1 MKVLVQGWK
10 NYPHS
15 YSIVNVFQ
23 MLYLS
28 RISGVILYFQE
39 LPPFRSELKTIELK
53 GTLLTE
59 EEVEELNTSLIPYDK
74 SIEIDVIY
82 RISYPYDLS
91 LPLKR
96 GIPTCLFYTSEF
108 MMLKDEFFVGNST
121 VDRFITYCKE
131 LALCPVTP
139 SEWSAN
145 ALRAHSF
152 EPIIIPHGV
161 DTNKYFPTDNNLRND
176 LGISKDA
183 TVYLNIGAMTA
194 NKGIAL
200 LIKSFYNI
208 TFVNDNSYLILKG
221 LGDIYTSKEYV
232 DKAIESLKSAN
243 LVDLKRWANVEKKI
257 IFINETLDYCT
268 MNLLYN
274 TATAYVSPY
283 LAEGF
288 NLPALEAIACGIP
301 LICSDHGPT
310 CDFTLSEFCLKPK
323 TSILKPNHSEERFLS
338 VDDLDLENCMM
349 QVSKDK
355 EFCSRARLLGPAYV
369 KKNFSWEMVAEKMVG
384 LFSFLIPKF
393 DVEHIVDSG
402 KYTVI
407 RP

>member
-23 MLYLS
+23 MLYMS
-28 RISGVILYFQE
+28 RISGVTLYFQE

-53 GTLLTE
+53 DILLTE
-59 EEVEELNTSLIPYDK
+59 DEVEELNSNILPYDK
-74 SIEIDVIY
+74 SIDIDIIY

-91 LPLKR
+91 LPAKR

-108 MMLKDEFFVGNST
+108 MMLKDEFFTGKST
-121 VDRFITYCKE
+121 VDRFLTYCRE
-131 LALCPVTP
+131 MSISPVTP

-152 EPIIIPHGV
+152 EPVVIPHGV
-161 DTNKYFPTDNNLRND
+161 DTNKYFPTTKNLRKD
-176 LGISKDA
+176 LGINKDA
-183 TVYLNIGAMTA
+183 VVYLNIGAMTE

-200 LIKSFYNI
+200 LVKSFYNI
-208 TFVNDNSYLILKG
+208 TFLKDNSYLILKG

-232 DKAIESLKSAN
+232 DKAIDSLKKRD
-243 LVDLKRWANVEKKI
+243 LVDKERWKNVEKRI
-257 IFINETLDYCT
+257 IFINETLDFST

-310 CDFTLSEFCLKPK
+310 CDFTLSDFCLKPK
-323 TSILKPNHSEERFLS
+323 TAILKPDYSEERFLS

-349 QVSKDK
+349 RVTQDK
-355 EFCSRARLLGPAYV
+355 EFCSRARLIGPAYV
-369 KKNFSWEMVAEKMVG
+369 KKNFSWELVAEKIVG
-384 LFSFLIPKF
+384 LFTFLIPKF
-393 DVEHIVDSG
+393 DVEKITDIG
-402 KYTVI
+402 KYTVS
-407 RP
+407 RS